1 MVEASKR
8 WQRGEGSGFG
18 RVRGRAEKDYVEAVI
33 ELLQALA
40 ELTSTPLREL

>member
-18 RVRGRAEKDYVEAVI
+18 RGRGRGNGRGGRGRI
-33 ELLQALA
+33 LQTLA
-40 ELTSTPLREL
+40 ELTSTPGLED